1 MTTFSAPMILTDAPP
16 TWRGRIPWFTGWLLF
31 AVFALAGWAWS
42 PSKRWYASSEDDVA
56 ALVDRIS
63 EGESTR
69 QVAYAVLLCYGL
81 AMTLRPAT
89 RDVALKARVIYP
101 VLLFVGWALVSVTWS
116 TDRAMTA
123 KRLVVFVAM
132 VTTVVGLLK
141 HYDIKQIA
149 QIAMIISGFTMAFGL
164 VNELRIIAT
173 DHPSFGQWRFGGMMH
188 PNHAA
193 LNACILLAASQYLF
207 RSTGRKILFAVAV
220 VALLVLFATKSRT
233 ALMSGITL
241 TAAFWVL
248 SSKPSKLVWSLLLV
262 CWLGAGA
269 MWLSSLE
276 LMPDIAGFIS
286 MGRED
291 VKTQDVS
298 QLTGRTDIWKYAIMQ
313 ADKDPNR
320 TFIGYGFETFWTPEN
335 TRGVSDFVKFKICE
349 GHCCYLDWYLELGL
363 VGVGIYGL
371 ILLTAV
377 LRWSVAA
384 RVLQSPSAAIA
395 AAILFG
401 TIVHGFAES
410 SLGDAG
416 PATLFVYA
424 SIAGAGLRRP
434 DEEFA

>member
-1 MTTFSAPMILTDAPP
+1 MTTYSAPMILTDAPR
-16 TWRGRIPWFTGWLLF
+16 TWSGRIPWFTGWLLF

-69 QVAYAVLLCYGL
+69 QIAYAVLLCFGV
-81 AMTLRPAT
+81 AMAMKPAS
-89 RDVALKARVIYP
+89 RDVACKARVIYP

-116 TDRAMTA
+116 TDHAMTA

-132 VTTVVGLLK
+132 VTTVIGLLK

-149 QIAMIISGFTMAFGL
+149 QIAMIIGGFTMLIGL
-164 VNELRIIAT
+164 INEARIIAV
-173 DHPSFGQWRFGGMMH
+173 DHPSWGQWRFGGMMH

-193 LNACILLAASQYLF
+193 LNACILLAASQYLS
-207 RSTGRKILFAVAV
+207 RVTGRKILLGVAAVA
-220 VALLVLFATKSRT
+220 LGVLFATKSRT
-233 ALMSGITL
+233 ALMSGLTL

-248 SSKPSKLVWSLLLV
+248 AAKPSRLVWSLMLAG
-262 CWLGAGA
+262 WLGAGLL
-269 MWLSSLE
+269 WLSSLG
-276 LMPDIAGFIS
+276 LLPDFGDAIK

-363 VGVGIYGL
+363 VGISIYVL
-371 ILLTAV
+371 ILLTAL